1 MSKIKIENYTTRVT
15 ALIESALEQAK
26 ESGCRHVNFLHLFY
40 AFLDVPDSQVL
51 KAFYHFGVDLEVLE
65 STLGD
70 LLLEIDKNNEKID
83 KEKLK
88 PVFSKDVENLL
99 ESAQFFSEHN
109 GHDYVG
115 IEHIFVMMFD
125 CPDKY
130 LQSLI
135 NQNTYDFEQLSDY
148 VSCRLAD
155 SVVDLEPNQISQN
168 RNEENQQVKLEY
180 LSAYGTNI
188 NNLVSS
194 GKITGL
200 FVDEKIVNKVFEILC
215 RKNKNNPLI
224 VGEAGVGKTA
234 LVECIAKTIV
244 DGKCSDLL
252 RAKQIYSIDVAM
264 IVAGGKYRGEFE
276 EKIKGLLQE
285 VASVSNVILFIDEI
299 HTIIGAGNS
308 ANGLDAAN
316 ILKPYLARGD
326 ISCIGATTFDEYK
339 NSIASD
345 SALERRFQV
354 VKLEEPSPES
364 TLALINNIKHSYEEY
379 HSVSFSD
386 DIVKTIVKTANQYV
400 EGRFPDKALDIL
412 DQAGAKVK
420 LRNFVQTDKMK
431 GLESGIKELRE
442 KPVDASSEKN
452 AKDLIEKYK
461 VEVKNLIGDLRK
473 NKAAVLEDDVLS
485 VISDKSQ
492 IPIDELK
499 KQDNQKLA
507 DLKIA
512 LQDAVVGQDSAIEQ
526 VFKSLIGAKAG
537 FLEENRPKASFL
549 FAGPSGVGQKAFCK
563 AFAKSYF
570 LNKNNFIHIDLSEYT
585 DKISVNKLVG
595 TNAGY
600 IGFEKGGILTEKVK
614 RNQRSLVLFDNI
626 DKADS
631 DVLSLISQILEN
643 GSISDGSG
651 KNVRFNNCIIILTT
665 NVISGSVSEATIG
678 FGRSA
683 TNSDQNSTEKL
694 KKILPSEFLNNID
707 EIVYFVPLK
716 DQDVKKVIDK
726 HLSAFKNTL
735 ELKNIILSYSNDV
748 NEFIFNK
755 IRADSGAIRQ
765 ISNVIE
771 KEIQG
776 LVAEKLFNCPN
787 LNIINLKC
795 ENGMVFVS

>member
-1 MSKIKIENYTTRVT
+1 MAKIKIENYTTRVT

-26 ESGCRHVNFLHLFY
+26 ESGCRQVNFLHLFY

-51 KAFYHFGVDLEVLE
+51 KAFEHYGVNMDVLE
-65 STLGD
+65 ETLGD
-70 LLLEIDKNNEKID
+70 LLLSIDEKNKKID
-83 KEKLK
+83 KESLK

-99 ESAQFFSEHN
+99 ESAQFFSQHN

-115 IEHIFVMMFD
+115 VEHIFVMMFD
-125 CPDKY
+125 CPDKH
-130 LQSLI
+130 LQNLI
-135 NQNTYDFEQLSDY
+135 DQNTYDFEQFVDY

-155 SVVDLEPNQISQN
+155 SVVDLEPVQINNN
-168 RNEENQQVKLEY
+168 RNEEPVRLEY

-188 NNLVSS
+188 NSLVSS

-200 FVDEKIVNKVFEILC
+200 FIDEKLVNKVFEILC

-264 IVAGGKYRGEFE
+264 IVAGCKYRGEFE

-316 ILKPYLARGD
+316 ILKPYLARGEL
-326 ISCIGATTFDEYK
+326 SCIGATTFDEYK

-354 VKLEEPSPES
+354 VKLEEPSPEL
-364 TLALINNIKHSYEEY
+364 TLSLIKNIKESYEEY

-386 DIVKTIVKTANQYV
+386 EIINTIVRTADKYV

-412 DQAGAKVK
+412 DQSGAKVK
-420 LRNFVQTDKMK
+420 LRNFVQTEKMR
-431 GLESGIKELRE
+431 GLEAGIKELRE
-442 KPVDASSEKN
+442 KPIDASSEKN
-452 AKDLIEKYK
+452 AQSLIEKYK
-461 VEVKNLIGDLRK
+461 VEVKNLIGDLKK

-512 LQDAVVGQDSAIEQ
+512 LQDAIVGQDGAIEQ

-537 FLEENRPKASFL
+537 FSEENRPKASFL

-570 LNKNNFIHIDLSEYT
+570 LNNNNFIHIDLSEYT

-595 TNAGY
+595 TSAGY

-626 DKADS
+626 DKADP

-643 GSISDGSG
+643 GCISDGSG
-651 KNVRFNNCIIILTT
+651 KNIRFNNCIIILTT

-683 TNSDQNSTEKL
+683 TNSNQNSTEKL
-694 KKILPSEFLNNID
+694 KKILPPEFLNNID
-707 EIVYFVPLK
+707 EIVYFVPLQ
-716 DQDVKKVIDK
+716 DQDVKKVINK
-726 HLSAFKNTL
+726 HLLAFKNTL
-735 ELKNIILSYSNDV
+735 GAKNIILNYSDDV
-748 NEFIFNK
+748 NQFIFNK

-776 LVAEKLFNCPN
+776 LVAEKLFNYPK
-787 LNIINLKC
+787 LNIISLKC
-795 ENGMVFVS
+795 ENGTILVS